1 MVVLV
6 AMVSNN
12 WGEHEIEKV
21 LEESNVGGGGY
32 LIFTDNI
39 VHGSVGTCV
48 GMLMAGDETV

>member
-21 LEESNVGGGGY
+21 LEESNVGGVGF

-39 VHGSVGTCV
+39 VHDIVGTCV
-48 GMLMAGDETV
+48 GMLVAGDETV